1 MSHFTNLK
9 TSFKNLIHLENAL
22 TKLEIPY
29 KRQKKVI
36 ESNNPQR
43 YNINLVIPQSNNYDI
58 TFNWNGE
65 EYELVLDASFWIQPY
80 PVESFINKLSQH
92 YANDVIITESQKIGF
107 QPIKSKQHVDGSNT
121 ITLQRWNLN
130 NSVSTVYVFCDYI
143 CSKSYFGRV
152 SKV

>member
-9 TSFKNLIHLENAL
+9 TSFKNLLHLENAL
-22 TKLEIPY
+22 NKLEIPY
-29 KRQKKVI
+29 NREKKVI
-36 ESNNPQR
+36 DGNNSKL
-43 YNINLVIPQSNNYDI
+43 YNVNLVIPQSNDYDI

-65 EYELVLDASFWIQPY
+65 EYELILDASFWIQPY

-92 YANDVIITESQKIGF
+92 YANDVIVTESQKIGF

-130 NSVSTVYVFCDYI
+130 NSI
-143 CSKSYFGRV
+143 LLG
-152 SKV
+152 

>member
-9 TSFKNLIHLENAL
+9 TSFKNLFHLENAL
-22 TKLEIPY
+22 NKLEIPY
-29 KRQKKVI
+29 KREKKAI
-36 ESNNPQR
+36 DANNSKHH
-43 YNINLVIPQSNNYDI
+43 NVNLVIPQSNNYDI

-107 QPIKSKQHVDGSNT
+107 QPVKSKQHVDGSNT
-121 ITLQRWNLN
+121 ITLQRWNLK
-130 NSVSTVYVFCDYI
+130 NSVSI
-143 CSKSYFGRV
+143 L
-152 SKV
+152 

>member
-9 TSFKNLIHLENAL
+9 TSFKNLFHLENAL
-22 TKLEIPY
+22 NKLEIPY
-29 KRQKKVI
+29 KREKKVI
-36 ESNNPQR
+36 EGNNSKI
-43 YNINLVIPQSNNYDI
+43 YNVNLVIPQSNNYDI
-58 TFNWNGE
+58 TFNWSGE

-121 ITLQRWNLN
+121 ITLQRWNLSN
-130 NSVSTVYVFCDYI
+130 QISAV
-143 CSKSYFGRV
+143 
-152 SKV
+152 

>member
-9 TSFKNLIHLENAL
+9 TSFKNLLHLENAL
-22 TKLEIPY
+22 KKLEIPY
-29 KRQKKVI
+29 KREKKLI
-36 ESNNPQR
+36 EGNNSKI
-43 YNINLVIPQSNNYDI
+43 YNVNLVIPQSNNYDI

-107 QPIKSKQHVDGSNT
+107 QPIRSKQHVDGSNT
-121 ITLQRWNLN
+121 ITLQRWNLKTQI
-130 NSVSTVYVFCDYI
+130 SVV
-143 CSKSYFGRV
+143 
-152 SKV
+152 

>member
-130 NSVSTVYVFCDYI
+130 NSVSTV
-143 CSKSYFGRV
+143 
-152 SKV
+152 

>member
-1 MSHFTNLK
+1 MSHFTNFK
-9 TSFKNLIHLENAL
+9 TSFKNLLHLENAL
-22 TKLEIPY
+22 NKLEIPY
-29 KRQKKVI
+29 KREKKVI
-36 ESNNPQR
+36 EGNNSKL
-43 YNINLVIPQSNNYDI
+43 YNVNLVIPQSNNYDI

-65 EYELVLDASFWIQPY
+65 EYELILDASFWIQPY

-130 NSVSTVYVFCDYI
+130 NSISLV
-143 CSKSYFGRV
+143 
-152 SKV
+152 

>member
-9 TSFKNLIHLENAL
+9 TSFKNLLHLENAL
-22 TKLEIPY
+22 NKLEIPY
-29 KRQKKVI
+29 KREKKVI
-36 ESNNPQR
+36 ERNNSKL
-43 YNINLVIPQSNNYDI
+43 YNVNLVIPQSNNYDI
-58 TFNWNGE
+58 TFDWNGE

-121 ITLQRWNLN
+121 ITLQRWNLSN
-130 NSVSTVYVFCDYI
+130 QISAV
-143 CSKSYFGRV
+143 
-152 SKV
+152 

>member
-9 TSFKNLIHLENAL
+9 TSFKNLLHLENAL
-22 TKLEIPY
+22 NKLEIPY
-29 KRQKKVI
+29 KREKKVI
-36 ESNNPQR
+36 DINNSKL

-107 QPIKSKQHVDGSNT
+107 QPIRSKQHVDGSNT
-121 ITLQRWNLN
+121 ITLQRWNLKTQI
-130 NSVSTVYVFCDYI
+130 SVV
-143 CSKSYFGRV
+143 
-152 SKV
+152 

>member
-9 TSFKNLIHLENAL
+9 TSFKNLLHLENAL

-29 KRQKKVI
+29 KRQKKII
-36 ESNNPQR
+36 ESNNSQL

-58 TFNWNGE
+58 IFNWNGE

-130 NSVSTVYVFCDYI
+130 NSVSIV
-143 CSKSYFGRV
+143 
-152 SKV
+152 

>member
-9 TSFKNLIHLENAL
+9 TSFKNLLHLENAL
-22 TKLEIPY
+22 NKLEITY
-29 KRQKKVI
+29 KREKKVI
-36 ESNNPQR
+36 EGNNSKL
-43 YNINLVIPQSNNYDI
+43 YNVNLVIPQSNNYDI

-65 EYELVLDASFWIQPY
+65 EYELILDASFWIQPY

-130 NSVSTVYVFCDYI
+130 NSISLV
-143 CSKSYFGRV
+143 
-152 SKV
+152 

>member
-9 TSFKNLIHLENAL
+9 TSFKNLLHLENAL
-22 TKLEIPY
+22 NKLEIPY
-29 KRQKKVI
+29 KREKKVI
-36 ESNNPQR
+36 DVNNSKL
-43 YNINLVIPQSNNYDI
+43 YNINLVIPQSNDYDI

-107 QPIKSKQHVDGSNT
+107 QPIKSKQHIDGSNT

-130 NSVSTVYVFCDYI
+130 NSVSLV
-143 CSKSYFGRV
+143 
-152 SKV
+152 

>member
-9 TSFKNLIHLENAL
+9 TSFKNLLHLENAL

-36 ESNNPQR
+36 ESNNSQL

-58 TFNWNGE
+58 IFNWNGE

-130 NSVSTVYVFCDYI
+130 NSVSLV
-143 CSKSYFGRV
+143 
-152 SKV
+152 

>member
-1 MSHFTNLK
+1 MSNINEGIFMSHFTNLK
-9 TSFKNLIHLENAL
+9 TSFKNLAHLENAL
-22 TKLEIPY
+22 NKLEISY
-29 KRQKKVI
+29 KREKKVV
-36 ESNNPQR
+36 EGNSTKL

-65 EYELVLDASFWIQPY
+65 EYELVVDASFWIQPY

-130 NSVSTVYVFCDYI
+130 NSISLV
-143 CSKSYFGRV
+143 
-152 SKV
+152 

>member
-9 TSFKNLIHLENAL
+9 TSFKNLLHLENAL
-22 TKLEIPY
+22 KNLGIEY
-29 KRQKKVI
+29 KKSKKI
-36 ESNNPQR
+36 INNDQNISKR
-43 YNINLVIPQSNNYDI
+43 YNDNVIISQSNNYDI
-58 TFNWNGE
+58 TFDWNGE

-107 QPIKSKQHVDGSNT
+107 QPIKSKQNVDGSNT

-130 NSVSTVYVFCDYI
+130 NSVSLA
-143 CSKSYFGRV
+143 
-152 SKV
+152 

>member
-9 TSFKNLIHLENAL
+9 TSFKNLLHLENAL
-22 TKLEIPY
+22 NKLEIPY
-29 KRQKKVI
+29 KREKKVI
-36 ESNNPQR
+36 QSNNSKL

-107 QPIKSKQHVDGSNT
+107 QPIKSKQHIDGSNT

-130 NSVSTVYVFCDYI
+130 NQISIV
-143 CSKSYFGRV
+143 
-152 SKV
+152 

>member
-9 TSFKNLIHLENAL
+9 TSFKNLFHLENAL
-22 TKLEIPY
+22 NKLEIPY
-29 KRQKKVI
+29 KREKKVI
-36 ESNNPQR
+36 DSNNSKL
-43 YNINLVIPQSNNYDI
+43 YNVNLVVPQSNNYDI
-58 TFNWNGE
+58 TFDWNGE

-130 NSVSTVYVFCDYI
+130 NSVSI
-143 CSKSYFGRV
+143 G
-152 SKV
+152 

>member
-9 TSFKNLIHLENAL
+9 TSFKNLLHLENAL
-22 TKLEIPY
+22 NKLEIPY
-29 KRQKKVI
+29 KREKKVI
-36 ESNNPQR
+36 QSKNSKL

-65 EYELVLDASFWIQPY
+65 EYELVLDTSFWIQPY

-130 NSVSTVYVFCDYI
+130 NSLSTM
-143 CSKSYFGRV
+143 
-152 SKV
+152 

>member
-9 TSFKNLIHLENAL
+9 TSFKNLLHLENAL
-22 TKLEIPY
+22 NKLEIPY
-29 KRQKKVI
+29 KREKKVI
-36 ESNNPQR
+36 QSNNSKL

-65 EYELVLDASFWIQPY
+65 EYELVLDTSFWIQPY

-107 QPIKSKQHVDGSNT
+107 QPIKSKQNVDGSNT

-130 NSVSTVYVFCDYI
+130 NSVSLV
-143 CSKSYFGRV
+143 
-152 SKV
+152 

>member
-9 TSFKNLIHLENAL
+9 TSFKNLVHLENAL
-22 TKLEIPY
+22 NKLEISY
-29 KRQKKVI
+29 RREKKVV
-36 ESNNPQR
+36 EGNNSKL

-65 EYELVLDASFWIQPY
+65 EYELVVDASFWIQPY

-107 QPIKSKQHVDGSNT
+107 QPIKSKQHIDGSNT

-130 NSVSTVYVFCDYI
+130 NSISLV
-143 CSKSYFGRV
+143 
-152 SKV
+152 

>member
-9 TSFKNLIHLENAL
+9 TSFKNLVHLENAL
-22 TKLEIPY
+22 NKLEISY
-29 KRQKKVI
+29 KREKKMV
-36 ESNNPQR
+36 EGNNSKFH
-43 YNINLVIPQSNNYDI
+43 NINLIISQSNGYDI

-80 PVESFINKLSQH
+80 PIESFINKLSQH
-92 YANDVIITESQKIGF
+92 YANDVIIKESQKIGF

-130 NSVSTVYVFCDYI
+130 NSISLV
-143 CSKSYFGRV
+143 
-152 SKV
+152 

>member
-9 TSFKNLIHLENAL
+9 TSFKNLLHLENAL
-22 TKLEIPY
+22 NKLEIPY
-29 KRQKKVI
+29 KREKKVI
-36 ESNNPQR
+36 EGNNSKI
-43 YNINLVIPQSNNYDI
+43 YNVNLVIPQSNNYDI
-58 TFNWNGE
+58 TFNWSGE

-130 NSVSTVYVFCDYI
+130 NSISLV
-143 CSKSYFGRV
+143 
-152 SKV
+152 

>member
-9 TSFKNLIHLENAL
+9 TSFKNLLHLENAL
-22 TKLEIPY
+22 NKLEIPY
-29 KRQKKVI
+29 KKEKKVI
-36 ESNNPQR
+36 ELNNSKL
-43 YNINLVIPQSNNYDI
+43 YNINLVIPQSNDYDI

-65 EYELVLDASFWIQPY
+65 EYELVLDTSFWIQPY

-92 YANDVIITESQKIGF
+92 YANDVIIKESQKIGF

-130 NSVSTVYVFCDYI
+130 NSVSFV
-143 CSKSYFGRV
+143 
-152 SKV
+152 